1 MGGPS
6 WVAWAVLGLIL
17 VMGGV
22 SSAPNQQHTG
32 DVPRREKL
40 LYILLDGFRWDYVDK
55 QRDALPGFTNFL
67 RDGVRARWTT
77 PLFPSLS
84 YPTWT
89 TLVTG
94 QYAETHG
101 IVGNYFYDPDTK
113 EVFSLFDSNTTG
125 KQKWWTSEPIWIT
138 AEKAGIKTAQYLWAR
153 CDVPFDGVTTS
164 SCEYFRKIPGKD
176 IFFTN
181 IMSALDKF
189 QYEDYDFVQVYTEHA
204 DNTGHN
210 YGPDSEEVAMAIRDL
225 DDVLTVLL
233 DELEDRELADITNI
247 VIVSDHGMTYT
258 APGAIERHEIDQY
271 LDINLVENIADKGAL
286 MNIKV
291 PPENVDK
298 VYQQLSEIPNTKV
311 YKKATIP
318 EEFHYKNNK
327 YVHEIVL
334 LAEKENF
341 LMSSKTDK
349 QLPLRNDFVY
359 YGAHGYTPD
368 IEDMRGIFFA
378 KGPAFRKNKQINPIH
393 VVDVYQVLTTV
404 LGLTPQ
410 PHNGT
415 WDAVKMAFDP
425 SHPSV
430 SHMDI
435 DGQSTSLDKEEAG
448 VQHSAG
454 HATAFQHPSVSGGD
468 IDDESTSSLDEEE
481 ADVQHS
487 VGHATAFL
495 VPVVLLLSL
504 AGLVSLI

>member
-1 MGGPS
+1 MRGPS
-6 WVAWAVLGLIL
+6 WVAWALLTGIFV

-22 SSAPNQQHTG
+22 SPAPSQHT
-32 DVPRREKL
+32 DVSRREKL
-40 LYILLDGFRWDYVDK
+40 LYIMLDGFRWDYVDK
-55 QRDALPGFTNFL
+55 QKDALSGFKRFL
-67 RDGVRARWTT
+67 KGGVRAKWTV

-113 EVFSLFDSNTTG
+113 EVFSLFDSNSTG
-125 KQKWWTSEPIWIT
+125 KEKWWTSEPIWTT
-138 AEKAGIKTAQYLWAR
+138 AEKAGLKTAQYVWAR
-153 CDVPFDGVTTS
+153 CDVPIDGVTTS
-164 SCEYFRKIPGKD
+164 SCTHFTKIPGRD
-176 IFFTN
+176 IFFEN
-181 IMSALDKF
+181 IMNALDKL
-189 QYEDYDFVQVYTEHA
+189 QSDDYDFVQVYTEHA
-204 DNTGHN
+204 DNTGHM
-210 YGPDSEEVAMAIRDL
+210 YGPDSEEVAQAIRDL

-233 DELEDRELADITNI
+233 EELEDRELADITNI

-271 LDINLVENIADKGAL
+271 LDTDLVENIADKGAI

-291 PPENVDK
+291 PAKNVDK
-298 VYQQLSEIPNTKV
+298 VYQQLSEIPNMKV
-311 YKKATIP
+311 YKKTDIP
-318 EEFHYKNNK
+318 EELHYKKGK

-334 LAEKENF
+334 LANKENF
-341 LMSSKTDK
+341 LMSSNSKK

-359 YGAHGYTPD
+359 YGAHGYAPD
-368 IEDMRGIFFA
+368 IVDMRGIFFA
-378 KGPAFRKNKQINPIH
+378 KGPAFRRNATIEPIH

-430 SHMDI
+430 RHLRIEDHTR
-435 DGQSTSLDKEEAG
+435 TSIKDNA
-448 VQHSAG
+448 VQPVGGGAP
-454 HATAFQHPSVSGGD
+454 ASV
-468 IDDESTSSLDEEE
+468 TP
-481 ADVQHS
+481 A
-487 VGHATAFL
+487 
-495 VPVVLLLSL
+495 VLLLSSL
-504 AGLVSLI
+504 AFFVGLI